1 MPHRQ
6 HRPQGRAPA
15 VLEANVLKLRVFEI
29 VLVLFYMEDLKRHI
43 IDSIQFSD
51 YLHGNGADRLT
62 DGKPKTKEG
71 KKLELARA
79 VLVAEGVIN
88 QTESDEIK
96 NLVDYRNTIGH
107 QIQHLTVDVGAYSE
121 LMRLT
126 KENLEPV
133 VAYDSKAAERACELR
148 LNVMKEMMGKF
159 VQPVSFNSLAFEA
172 AELSYVVEIKRLKA
186 KVDKGIAK
194 LSKFIDDTNQSIRAI
209 PESVFEAAQPR
220 HPDHQKANGKLT
232 ESGKSCIFQLFDA
245 KATPYAA
252 AHIMRISLRSANL
265 WFKRWQTSKS

>member
-1 MPHRQ
+1 M
-6 HRPQGRAPA
+6 
-15 VLEANVLKLRVFEI
+15 
-29 VLVLFYMEDLKRHI
+29 LVLFYMEDLKRHI

-51 YLHGNGADRLT
+51 YLQGNGADRLT

-79 VLVAEGVIN
+79 VLVSEGVIN
-88 QTESDEIK
+88 QAESDEIK

-121 LMRLT
+121 LMQLT
-126 KENLEPV
+126 RENL
-133 VAYDSKAAERACELR
+133 AYDSKAAERACELR
-148 LNVMKEMMGKF
+148 LNVMKGMMGKF
-159 VQPVSFNSLAFEA
+159 AQPMSFNSLAFEA
-172 AELSYVVEIKRLKA
+172 AELTYVVEIKRLKA

-194 LSKFIDDTNQSIRAI
+194 LSKLIDDTNQSMRAI
-209 PESVFEAAQPR
+209 PESVFETAQPR
-220 HPDHQKANGKLT
+220 HPDHQKTNGKLT

-252 AHIMRISLRSANL
+252 AHIMRVSLRSANL
-265 WFKRWQTSKS
+265 WFKRWLIRARKNEPHPLNEYVPVIERT